1 MIRVLT
7 VGLLFALTLSASAQ
21 TRVTIEPNSGSPQPR
36 GDSVR
41 VQVNVSFQVPGMAG
55 DSEEAVKAQE
65 NARRTL
71 YTIADRECG
80 LLKEIIATECRLEA
94 VNVNVNRQRNPGQD
108 QINANGSMTYRVTL
122 K

>member
-21 TRVTIEPNSGSPQPR
+21 TRVTIEPNASSSQPR

-71 YTIADRECG
+71 YTVADRECA